1 MTQVEIRWYAGAGEA
16 AGTPSS
22 MVQVQEGASV
32 AEVLSLGVG
41 DNEALA
47 SVVEVA
53 SLLAGG
59 VRVADRQ
66 APLTAT
72 RLDVLPPFAGG

>member
-1 MTQVEIRWYAGAGEA
+1 MAEVEIRWYAGAGQA

-22 MVQVQEGASV
+22 TIEVREGASV
-32 AEVLSLGVG
+32 AEILRQGVG

-59 VRVADRQ
+59 VRVEDRQ
-66 APLTAT
+66 APLTGS